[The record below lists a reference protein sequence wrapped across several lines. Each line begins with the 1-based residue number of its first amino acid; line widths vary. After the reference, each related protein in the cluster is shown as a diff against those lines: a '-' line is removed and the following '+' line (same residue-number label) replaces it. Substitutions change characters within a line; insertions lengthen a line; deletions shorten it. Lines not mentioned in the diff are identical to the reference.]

1 VLIKIALE
9 SLFSRRVS
17 AMLTIA
23 GIAISVALLVAVEKI
38 RVDAHTS
45 FANTISG
52 TDLVVGA
59 RSGSVQLLLYSVFRI
74 GNATNNVGWDS
85 FKKISAHP
93 AVAWAIPI
101 ALGDSHRGF
110 RVMGTTNAYFEHF
123 HYGNRKPLEFDQGA
137 PFEGIFDAVIGADV
151 AKALGY
157 TVGQKLVVA
166 HGTTSAALEH
176 ANLPFHVVGILKRTG
191 TPVDRT
197 VHVTLAGFEAIH
209 VGWESGTLITSRTL
223 TPETALEHDLEPK
236 TITAFF
242 LGMKR
247 RVDTFQI
254 QRAINEFPDEPL
266 LAVLPGV
273 ALQELWDLVGVGE
286 RALLVV
292 GAMVVF
298 SGLTGMLIGILSTLN
313 ERRREI
319 AILRSVGA
327 RPAHIFALLVA
338 ESTLLGVGGT
348 VLGVALIYLAMFAL
362 GPYLAT
368 QYGLDIAL
376 EVPSRGIVTILAA
389 VVGGSFLVGF
399 IPAWLAYRHSLS
411 DGLSIRL

>member
-1 VLIKIALE
+1 
-9 SLFSRRVS
+9 
-17 AMLTIA
+17 
-23 GIAISVALLVAVEKI
+23 
-38 RVDAHTS
+38 
-45 FANTISG
+45 
-52 TDLVVGA
+52 
-59 RSGSVQLLLYSVFRI
+59 
-74 GNATNNVGWDS
+74 
-85 FKKISAHP
+85 
-93 AVAWAIPI
+93 
-101 ALGDSHRGF
+101 
-110 RVMGTTNAYFEHF
+110 
-123 HYGNRKPLEFDQGA
+123 
-137 PFEGIFDAVIGADV
+137 V
-151 AKALGY
+151 AKTLGY

-209 VGWESGTLITSRTL
+209 VGWESGTLITSQTL

-362 GPYLAT
+362 GPYLET
-368 QYGLDIAL
+368 QYGLGIAL

>member
-1 VLIKIALE
+1 
-9 SLFSRRVS
+9 
-17 AMLTIA
+17 MLTIA

-209 VGWESGTLITSRTL
+209 VGWESGTLITSQTL

-368 QYGLDIAL
+368 QYGLD
-376 EVPSRGIVTILAA
+376 
-389 VVGGSFLVGF
+389 
-399 IPAWLAYRHSLS
+399 
-411 DGLSIRL
+411 